1 MKTKKQILKNHDIKS
16 NLSAIINLILLLI
29 FIVAIPVYIWVFH
42 RDFIRDID
50 SIEEVVALL
59 DANKTAAIL
68 IYLGLQIMQIIV
80 SVLPGQ
86 VFQVAA
92 GYYFGFFMGLVYSLI
107 GAAIGTTI
115 TYFVAKWLG
124 SNAIEVL
131 FGKEKIDKIVKM
143 LNSSRAYNVVFLLYL
158 IPGIPKDLVGYAAGI
173 SSINFRILLVLSIIG
188 RTFGMSGSLL
198 FGYLYAQKEYT
209 LMYIVAAVAVI
220 IFLICIIYR
229 KKISKW
235 MESFYNK
242 IG

>member
-1 MKTKKQILKNHDIKS
+1 MKTKKQNLNNYDIKT

-42 RDFIRDID
+42 RDIIRDID

-59 DANKTAAIL
+59 DSNKTAAIL
-68 IYLGLQIMQIIV
+68 IYMGLQIMQIIV
-80 SVLPGQ
+80 SILPGQ

-158 IPGIPKDLVGYAAGI
+158 IP
-173 SSINFRILLVLSIIG
+173 
-188 RTFGMSGSLL
+188 
-198 FGYLYAQKEYT
+198 
-209 LMYIVAAVAVI
+209 
-220 IFLICIIYR
+220 FLICVIYR

>member
-1 MKTKKQILKNHDIKS
+1 MKTKKQIFKNNDLKS
-16 NLSAIINLILLLI
+16 NLSAIINLLLLLI
-29 FIVAIPVYIWVFH
+29 FVVAIPLYIWVFH

-59 DANKTAAIL
+59 DANKTAAVF
-68 IYLGLQIMQIIV
+68 IYFGLQIMQIIV

-86 VFQVAA
+86 VFQIAA
-92 GYYFGFFMGLVYSLI
+92 GYYFGFVMGLVYSLI

-124 SNAIEVL
+124 SDAIEIL
-131 FGKEKIDKIVKM
+131 FGKEKIDKLVKM
-143 LNSSRAYNVVFLLYL
+143 LNSNRAYNIVFLLYL
-158 IPGIPKDLVGYAAGI
+158 IPGIPKDLIGYAAGI
-173 SSINFRILLVLSIIG
+173 SSINFRILLVLSLIG

-209 LMYIVAAVAVI
+209 LMYIVAAIAVI
-220 IFLICIIYR
+220 VFLICVIYR